1 MAPIELRYSKLLLNQ
16 GFGEIPAVGS
26 GTLIPDHT
34 DSRIAIGTALET
46 GFQTDLFI
54 ASPWC
59 CTNPTQVIH

>member
-34 DSRIAIGTALET
+34 DSN
-46 GFQTDLFI
+46 TDLFI
-54 ASPWC
+54 ASPLC

>member
-46 GFQTDLFI
+46 GFQHGSLHCL
-54 ASPWC
+54 AL
-59 CTNPTQVIH
+59 VLH